1 MTWLSYSWGH
11 IADLLLIHLAITI
24 PPILISILIAVPIGR
39 LAFRYPRLGGPLLS
53 ASTLLYAI
61 PALPLLI
68 IIPVLFGTSLRSS
81 ATITIALT
89 VYGVALLVRSA
100 ADGFESVD
108 PAVRQAALAV
118 GYSKRH
124 MLWLVD
130 LPLATPVIVSG
141 IRVVTVSTVG
151 LTTIGALVGI
161 QSLGSLFTDGFQRDI
176 PASIVTGI
184 VLTVVVAL
192 ALDALVQ
199 LIGYL
204 LTPWTRAGSSRGV
217 GVS

>member
-184 VLTVVVAL
+184 VLTVIVAL